1 MSLNSMHLAETL
13 PDSEILE
20 EFERLEEKHSVEV
33 VEYARLLHSA
43 YHRGCLRQNARCIAL
58 YMLQSNCSF
67 EEATQIFADPLIYG
81 QHLKETVTRYYHLLQ
96 KTKGGEET

>member
-33 VEYARLLHSA
+33 VE
-43 YHRGCLRQNARCIAL
+43 
-58 YMLQSNCSF
+58 
-67 EEATQIFADPLIYG
+67 
-81 QHLKETVTRYYHLLQ
+81 
-96 KTKGGEET
+96 